1 VLAEQESISAD
12 WRSRPRIAVLVVIC
26 SVFFRK
32 RSTRVCLNFL
42 WMVHRKPTQA
52 IATRVDNVKCFTC
65 GGPHFQ
71 YDKIHRRWNCPVKT
85 TNHSHAR
92 TAACLPVP
100 PITQTLPSVPA
111 LEPLKQEYAPLTAAV
126 ERLTER
132 IHELERALN
141 EEKRMRQE
149 QEREWKRDKEKE
161 RKVREDEE
169 KEKRAKMDQDRTP
182 QSSDRKA
189 EEKKAN
195 EEKKAVQVHAP
206 SMVTEAKEREQK
218 TVPPR
223 TSSGV
228 PANANASAST
238 VPGSII
244 LPRATPTA
252 PLIRQPVALTYRPLN
267 LPPHTIV
274 ADEKGPTIRAED
286 IRAWVQ
292 ECVLSDATTGKRI
305 REWIRE
311 SVLAEVDDVY
321 S

>member
-1 VLAEQESISAD
+1 M
-12 WRSRPRIAVLVVIC
+12 LVVIC
-26 SVFFRK
+26 SVFLRK

-149 QEREWKRDKEKE
+149 QEREWKRDKDKEKE

-169 KEKRAKMDQDRTP
+169 KEKRAKMNQDRTP

-206 SMVTEAKEREQK
+206 STVTEAKEREQK

-292 ECVLSDATTGKRI
+292 EG
-305 REWIRE
+305 
-311 SVLAEVDDVY
+311 
-321 S
+321 

>member
-1 VLAEQESISAD
+1 
-12 WRSRPRIAVLVVIC
+12 
-26 SVFFRK
+26 
-32 RSTRVCLNFL
+32 
-42 WMVHRKPTQA
+42 
-52 IATRVDNVKCFTC
+52 
-65 GGPHFQ
+65 
-71 YDKIHRRWNCPVKT
+71 
-85 TNHSHAR
+85 
-92 TAACLPVP
+92 
-100 PITQTLPSVPA
+100 VPA
-111 LEPLKQEYAPLTAAV
+111 LEPPKQEYAPLTAAV

-149 QEREWKRDKEKE
+149 QEREWKRDKEKEKE

-206 SMVTEAKEREQK
+206 STVTEAKEREQK

-244 LPRATPTA
+244 PFRATPTA

-292 ECVLSDATTGKRI
+292 ECVLTDATTGKRI